1 MFSRLSPPRCL
12 PAIALATAGLLLT
25 ACARRETPV
34 EAGLREKILHVGNG
48 AEPGTLDPHLAD
60 AYTDARLIA
69 ALFEGLTVIDERTAQ
84 AVPAAAERWEQSPDG
99 LAWTFHLRANLRWSN
114 GEPLTADDFVQ
125 SWRRCLSPELAS
137 PYAYFF
143 YQVKNAEAFNHRQI
157 VDPAAVGFAAPD
169 ARTIT
174 VTLAHPIP
182 YLPLLMASSSW
193 YPVNPRVLTRLGG
206 LNRRDTPWLTP
217 QQFVGNGSF
226 VLKEWTPNGRIVV
239 AKNPRYWD
247 ATAVRL
253 NGIVFYP
260 IENPDVEERNF
271 RAGQLHLSHNLPL
284 SKIPA
289 YRAGDAAKLRIDP
302 FAQAIFIR
310 FNTTKP
316 PFNNPKLRRA
326 LALAIDRDSI
336 SRHLLHG
343 SRPPAH
349 HLTPTGLAGYVSRS
363 RVSDDFDAAR
373 RLLAEAGFP
382 AGRGLP
388 PFEIQVRNDEL
399 QPKIIEAV
407 QAMWERELGVHA
419 TIALLEQ
426 KTSIQNQRAL
436 DFTVGSN
443 GWVADYPDPAT
454 FLELFVTHGLAN
466 WTGWGDA
473 TYDRLIA
480 QAAQT
485 LDPRMR
491 MECFQ
496 QAEAI
501 LLEQAPI
508 IPLVFGA
515 RNYLIHPSVKGW
527 DPALIGLYQY
537 KKVYLQSPP

>member
-1 MFSRLSPPRCL
+1 MPARQLLFTALCSLVVLS
-12 PAIALATAGLLLT
+12 
-25 ACARRETPV
+25 ACSRRETLV
-34 EAGLREKILHVGNG
+34 EAGRREKILHVGNG
-48 AEPGTLDPHLAD
+48 AEPATLDPHLAD
-60 AYTDARLIA
+60 AYTESRLLA
-69 ALFEGLTVIDERTAQ
+69 ALFEGLTVIDERTSE
-84 AVPAAAERWEQSPDG
+84 AVPAAAERWATSADG
-99 LAWTFHLRANLRWSN
+99 LVWTFHLRPGLHWSN

-143 YQVKNAEAFNHRQI
+143 YQVKNAEAFNTRQI
-157 VDPAAVGFAAPD
+157 TDPATVGFAAPD
-169 ARTIT
+169 ARTIIIS
-174 VTLAHPIP
+174 LAHPTP
-182 YLPLLMASSSW
+182 YLPLLIANSSW
-193 YPVNPRVLTRLGG
+193 YPVNPRVLRRLGG

-217 QQFVGNGSF
+217 AAFVGNGPF
-226 VLKEWTPNGRIVV
+226 VLKEWTPNGRIVT
-239 AKNPRYWD
+239 AKNPQYWD
-247 ATAVRL
+247 AATVRL

-289 YRAGDAAKLRIDP
+289 YRAGDPGKLRIDP
-302 FAQAIFIR
+302 FAQVLFIR
-310 FNTTKP
+310 FNTTRP

-326 LALAIDRDSI
+326 LSLAIDRDSI
-336 SRHLLHG
+336 SRNLLHG

-349 HLTPTGLAGYVSRS
+349 HLTPTGLAGYVPRA
-363 RVSDDFDAAR
+363 RVPDDFVAAR
-373 RLLAEAGFP
+373 RLLADAGFP
-382 AGRGLP
+382 GGRGLP

-407 QAMWERELGVHA
+407 QAMWERELDVHA

-426 KTSIQNQRAL
+426 KTSIQNQRVL

-454 FLELFVTHGLAN
+454 FLELFVTGGMAN

-473 TYDRLIA
+473 AYDRLIA

-485 LDPRMR
+485 AGPKERH
-491 MECFQ
+491 ECFQ
-496 QAEAI
+496 EAEAI
-501 LLEQAPI
+501 LLEQSPI
-508 IPLVFGA
+508 IPLIFGA
-515 RNYLIHPSVKGW
+515 RNYLIHPSVQGW

>member
-1 MFSRLSPPRCL
+1 MAVR
-12 PAIALATAGLLLT
+12 LLLLSALCT
-25 ACARRETPV
+25 LLTFSACSRRETLV
-34 EAGLREKILHVGNG
+34 EAGNRGKILHVGNG

-60 AYTDARLIA
+60 AYTDSRLLG
-69 ALFEGLTVIDERTAQ
+69 ALFEGLSVIDERTSQ
-84 AVPAAAERWEQSPDG
+84 AVPAAAESWETSADG
-99 LAWTFHLRANLRWSN
+99 LVWTFHLRAGLRWSN

-137 PYAYFF
+137 PYAFFF

-157 VDPAAVGFAAPD
+157 ADPVAVGFAAPD

-174 VTLAHPIP
+174 VTLAHPTP
-182 YLPLLMASSSW
+182 YLPLLVASCSW
-193 YPVNPRVLTRLGG
+193 YPVNPRVLARLGG

-217 QQFVGNGSF
+217 QQFVGNGPF
-226 VLKEWTPNGRIVV
+226 GLKEWTPNGRIVA
-239 AKNPRYWD
+239 AKNPLYWD
-247 ATAVRL
+247 AGTVRL

-271 RAGQLHLSHNLPL
+271 RAGQLHVINNLPL

-289 YRAGDAAKLRIDP
+289 YRASDPAKLRIDP
-302 FAQAIFIR
+302 FAQVLFIR
-310 FNTTKP
+310 FNTTRP
-316 PFNNPKLRRA
+316 PFDNSKLRRA
-326 LALAIDRDSI
+326 LSLAIDRDSI
-336 SRHLLHG
+336 SRNLLHG
-343 SRPPAH
+343 SRAPAH
-349 HLTPTGLAGYVSRS
+349 HFAPPGLAGYVSRAT
-363 RVSDDFDAAR
+363 VPDDFAAAR
-373 RLLAEAGFP
+373 QLLADAGFP
-382 AGRGLP
+382 GGRGLP

-426 KTSIQNQRAL
+426 KTSIQNQRVL

-454 FLELFVTHGLAN
+454 FLELFVTNGMAN
-466 WTGWGDA
+466 WTGWGDPA
-473 TYDRLIA
+473 YDRLIA
-480 QAAQT
+480 RAAQT
-485 LDPRMR
+485 ADLKERYD
-491 MECFQ
+491 CFQ
-496 QAEAI
+496 QAESI
-501 LLEQAPI
+501 LLEQSPI

>member
-1 MFSRLSPPRCL
+1 MPSRC
-12 PAIALATAGLLLT
+12 LLLT
-25 ACARRETPV
+25 VLCPLLILGGCSRRETPV

-60 AYTDARLIA
+60 AYTDSRLLA
-69 ALFEGLTVIDERTAQ
+69 ALFEGLSVIDERTSQ
-84 AVPAAAERWEQSPDG
+84 AMPAAAERWESSVDG
-99 LAWTFHLRANLRWSN
+99 LTWTFHLRPNLRWSN

-143 YQVKNAEAFNHRQI
+143 YQVKNAEAFNNRQI
-157 VDPAAVGFAAPD
+157 TDPAAVGFAAPD

-174 VTLAHPIP
+174 VTLVHPTP
-182 YLPLLMASSSW
+182 YLPLLIASSSW
-193 YPVNPRVLTRLGG
+193 YPVNPRVLARLGG
-206 LNRRDTPWLTP
+206 LSRRDTPWLTP
-217 QQFVGNGSF
+217 PQFVGNGPF

-239 AKNPRYWD
+239 ARNPLYWD
-247 ATAVRL
+247 AATVRL

-271 RAGQLHLSHNLPL
+271 RAGQLHVINNLPL

-289 YRAGDAAKLRIDP
+289 YRASDPDKLRIDP
-302 FAQAIFIR
+302 FAQVLFIR
-310 FNTTKP
+310 FNTTRP
-316 PFNNPKLRRA
+316 PFDNPKLRRA
-326 LALAIDRDSI
+326 LSLAIDRDSI
-336 SRHLLHG
+336 SRNLLHG
-343 SRPPAH
+343 SRAPAH
-349 HLTPTGLAGYVSRS
+349 HFTPPGLAGYVSRAM
-363 RVSDDFDAAR
+363 VPDDFAAAR
-373 RLLAEAGFP
+373 QLLSAAGFP
-382 AGRGLP
+382 GGRGLP
-388 PFEIQVRNDEL
+388 PFEIQVRNDEI

-426 KTSIQNQRAL
+426 KTSIQNQRVM

-454 FLELFVTHGLAN
+454 FLELFVTNGLAN
-466 WTGWGDA
+466 WSGWGDA

-480 QAAQT
+480 QAGQSADQQERY
-485 LDPRMR
+485 D
-491 MECFQ
+491 CFQ
-496 QAEAI
+496 RAEAI
-501 LLEQAPI
+501 LLEQSPI

-515 RNYLIHPSVKGW
+515 RNYLIHPAVKGW

-537 KKVYLQSPP
+537 KKVYLQSP